1 MKKLY
6 LFGLIVLCLAIS
18 LLTYY
23 FVNGSSV
30 KTLNDYEIHNVSYI
44 ADDLIKETKINF
56 KIFKKY
62 SDYKEFCNQYNLEEK
77 LTKKD
82 FNRYSYLMI
91 YNNYTNKDDFDIGSF
106 KVDSKSITI
115 KASNKVDDNEIN
127 GTVIYLY
134 SINKKNK
141 EALNNVKIT
150 IDKVEDKTEDNKPDD
165 DTINLSEKIN
175 NWLTDTKKDEYVVT
189 VLAQTWCPHCN
200 SYKPTM
206 EEVNNEY
213 NFKLYWVDLDL
224 LTKTDYNTIK
234 NTYEL
239 SHYTGTPYTF
249 VVKNGEFI
257 SFNVGN
263 KTKEDLIN
271 YLKASGV
278 IE

>member
-23 FVNGSSV
+23 FVNGSSA

-91 YNNYTNKDDFDIGSF
+91 YNNYTNKDDFDISSF

-150 IDKVEDKTEDNKPDD
+150 IDKVEDKTEDNKPDE

-200 SYKPTM
+200 SSKPTM
-206 EEVNNEY
+206 EEGKNE
-213 NFKLYWVDLDL
+213 
-224 LTKTDYNTIK
+224 
-234 NTYEL
+234 
-239 SHYTGTPYTF
+239 
-249 VVKNGEFI
+249 
-257 SFNVGN
+257 
-263 KTKEDLIN
+263 
-271 YLKASGV
+271 
-278 IE
+278 

>member
-23 FVNGSSV
+23 FVNGSSA

-91 YNNYTNKDDFDIGSF
+91 HNNYTNKDDFDISSF

-141 EALNNVKIT
+141 VAR
-150 IDKVEDKTEDNKPDD
+150 
-165 DTINLSEKIN
+165 
-175 NWLTDTKKDEYVVT
+175 
-189 VLAQTWCPHCN
+189 
-200 SYKPTM
+200 
-206 EEVNNEY
+206 
-213 NFKLYWVDLDL
+213 
-224 LTKTDYNTIK
+224 
-234 NTYEL
+234 
-239 SHYTGTPYTF
+239 
-249 VVKNGEFI
+249 
-257 SFNVGN
+257 
-263 KTKEDLIN
+263 
-271 YLKASGV
+271 
-278 IE
+278 

>member
-23 FVNGSSV
+23 FVNGSST

-44 ADDLIKETKINF
+44 TDDLIKETKTNF

-91 YNNYTNKDDFDIGSF
+91 YNNYTNKEDFDISSF

-150 IDKVEDKTEDNKPDD
+150 IDKIEDKTEDNKPDE

-175 NWLTDTKKDEYVVT
+175 NWLTDTKSDEYVVT

-234 NTYEL
+234 STYEL